1 MENLMEME
9 YVINGEKY
17 VITATKVDEPSTE
30 EEFNCDECLYKDV
43 CDVEDSFPTHEDF
56 EVTTI
61 KKPNDDTLVQLS
73 ITMCPQGISLA
84 EWLGIIK
91 EYGVILID

>member
-17 VITATKVDEPSTE
+17 IITATKVEEPSTE
-30 EEFNCDECLYKDV
+30 DEFNCADCPYKDV
-43 CDVEDSFPTHEDF
+43 CDVGVDFPTNEDF

-61 KKPNDDTLVQLS
+61 EKPNDDVLVQLS
-73 ITMCPQGISLA
+73 ITMCPQGMSLA
-84 EWLGIIK
+84 EWLCIIK
-91 EYGVILID
+91 EYGVILTD